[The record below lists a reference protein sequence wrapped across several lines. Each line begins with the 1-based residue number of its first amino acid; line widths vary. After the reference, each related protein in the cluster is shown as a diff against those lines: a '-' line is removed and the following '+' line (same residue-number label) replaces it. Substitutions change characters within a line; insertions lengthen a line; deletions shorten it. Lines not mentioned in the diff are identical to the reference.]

1 MAPNNAFSNLTLPA
15 AAARIRDAIGVK
27 REFMTEALLK
37 PNIVAVGVGFR
48 NRDRQGLK
56 ELCIVCCVE
65 RKRPLNELRETD
77 RLPAYYGDFRTD
89 IISTG
94 RFTALARAKRA
105 LGSGAQTQRVRPV
118 RPGISIGHGDV
129 TAGTFGC
136 VVERNGERL
145 MLSNNHVIAN
155 GNRAGLGSAI
165 LQPGPHDGGKVGT
178 DAMARL
184 VEFVPI
190 AYDGDISPTDPI
202 DPADPVAPIAPQPPT
217 STLPGCRPDAQIF
230 RKKPAVIRSAINKPG
245 ANKVDCALAKPDGDA
260 LITTEILGIGSPRGI
275 ATGTLGMLVQKSGR
289 TTGLTRGEIEQIDVT
304 SRVDYGDRVATFSGQ
319 LLASS
324 TSAGGDSGAAVL
336 DMSGNVIGLLFAG
349 SATSTLL
356 NPIQSV
362 LDALNVGLVTR

>member
-1 MAPNNAFSNLTLPA
+1 
-15 AAARIRDAIGVK
+15 
-27 REFMTEALLK
+27 MTEALLK
-37 PNIVAVGVGFR
+37 PNVVAIGVGFR

-77 RLPAYYGDFRTD
+77 RLPAYFGDFRTD
-89 IISTG
+89 IVSTG
-94 RFTALARAKRA
+94 RFTALARARRA
-105 LGSGAQTQRVRPV
+105 PGNGAQTQRVRPV

-136 VVERNGERL
+136 VVERDGERL

-155 GNRAGLGSAI
+155 GNRASLGSAI
-165 LQPGPHDGGKVGT
+165 LQPGPYDGGKAGT

-190 AYDGDISPTDPI
+190 AYDGDVGAVDPI
-202 DPADPVAPIAPQPPT
+202 DPADPPAPVTPQPQDG
-217 STLPGCRPDAQIF
+217 LPSGCRPDARIF
-230 RKKPAVIRSAINKPG
+230 RKKPVVMRSAINRPG

-260 LITTEILGIGSPRGI
+260 LISTEILGIGSPRGI
-275 ATGTLGMLVQKSGR
+275 GFGTLGMLVQKSGR

-319 LLASS
+319 LMASAG
-324 TSAGGDSGAAVL
+324 SAGGDSGAAVL

-356 NPIQSV
+356 NPIQTV
-362 LDALNVGLVTR
+362 LDSLNVRLVTR

>member
-1 MAPNNAFSNLTLPA
+1 MAPNNAFSSLTLPA

-27 REFMTEALLK
+27 REFMAEGFLK
-37 PNIVAVGVGFR
+37 PNVVAIGVGFR

-77 RLPAYYGDFRTD
+77 RLPAYFGDFRTD
-89 IISTG
+89 VIGTG
-94 RFTALARAKRA
+94 RFVALARAKRA
-105 LGSGAQTQRVRPV
+105 LGRGAQTQRLRPV
-118 RPGISIGHGDV
+118 RPGISIGHADV

-145 MLSNNHVIAN
+145 MLSNNHVIAD
-155 GNRAGLGSAI
+155 GNRARLGSAI
-165 LQPGPHDGGKVGT
+165 LQPGPHDGGKTST
-178 DAMARL
+178 DAVARL

-190 AYDGDISPTDPI
+190 AYDGDVSTNDPI
-202 DPADPVAPIAPQPPT
+202 DPDDPPAPITPQPQ
-217 STLPGCRPDAQIF
+217 GCRPDAQIF
-230 RKKPAVIRSAINKPG
+230 RKKPVLVRSAVNKPG

-260 LITTEILGIGSPRGI
+260 LISTEILGIGSPRGVAI
-275 ATGTLGMLVQKSGR
+275 GTLGMLVQKSGR

-304 SRVDYGDRVATFSGQ
+304 SRVDYGDRVATFTGQ
-319 LLASS
+319 LMASAG
-324 TSAGGDSGAAVL
+324 SAGGDSGAAVL

-356 NPIQSV
+356 NPIQTV
-362 LDALNVGLVTR
+362 FDALNVGLATR